1 VLDVFVALVL
11 VAAFDALALFD
22 VLELFDTLADELAPF
37 AALLS
42 EKLLPLLA
50 AAYG

>member
-1 VLDVFVALVL
+1 MMSPGHV
-11 VAAFDALALFD
+11 VAAIALFD
-22 VLELFDTLADELAPF
+22 VLALFDALADVLAPF
-37 AALLS
+37 VALLS